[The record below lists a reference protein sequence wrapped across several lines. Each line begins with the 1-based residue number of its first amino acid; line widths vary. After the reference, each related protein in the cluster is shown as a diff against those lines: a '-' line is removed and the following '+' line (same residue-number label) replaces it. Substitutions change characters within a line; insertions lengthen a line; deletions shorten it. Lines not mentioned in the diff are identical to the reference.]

1 MASIYIHLFH
11 LSQQGVEARRLLV
24 ASPSER
30 GSAVL
35 PFGDELMD
43 LKLLNQAD
51 SPWLSHV
58 GRDLAAAHLLPRAEA
73 VLRQE
78 LADAVK
84 RARQGHSSSS
94 SGWRAL

>member
-11 LSQQGVEARRLLV
+11 LPQQGAEARRLLE

-35 PFGDELMD
+35 AFGDELMD

-51 SPWLSHV
+51 SP
-58 GRDLAAAHLLPRAEA
+58 
-73 VLRQE
+73 
-78 LADAVK
+78 
-84 RARQGHSSSS
+84 
-94 SGWRAL
+94 